1 MSEASYLRGNQ
12 AAALAAKLSRIK
24 LMGAYPIPPSSE
36 IMEAISTYIQQGELE
51 AAFIEVEGEKSAQL
65 ACFAGAATGARA
77 FNATSSQGIL
87 YMNEALHL
95 QSGSRVPMVMV
106 VGTRSVFAPHSMKCD
121 HTDSMSQR
129 DTGWLQIY
137 CETVQEVLDTVI
149 QGYKIAEDSRIMLPI
164 MVCEDGY
171 YTTHSLERVTVPT
184 QDQVDAFLP
193 PYEPGETHKVEP
205 GGLSL
210 FTSFGVMENWFTE
223 FKYQERVAMET
234 AKDVIEEVDQDF
246 AEQFGR
252 SYGGLIDTYHI
263 EDAEVVLVMMGSIC
277 STARYAIDIMR
288 RAGRKVGLLKI
299 RSYRPFP
306 HEKIAE
312 TIDQSAASAVV
323 VLDRMNA
330 NALRDE
336 IRSALY
342 PLEKRPLVLGYIC
355 GLNGRDVSPYNMID
369 FSEQAFDALDKGK
382 VDDDQIMYMVRKR
395 DAA

>member
-1 MSEASYLRGNQ
+1 MSEVGYLRGNQ
-12 AAALAAKLSRIK
+12 AAALAAKLSRIQ
-24 LMGAYPIPPSSE
+24 LMGAYPSPPSSE
-36 IMEAISTYIQQGELE
+36 IMEAISTYIQEGKLD

-65 ACFAGAATGARA
+65 ACFAAASTGVRA

-149 QGYKIAEDSRIMLPI
+149 QGYKIAEDGRIMLPM

-171 YTTHSLERVTVPT
+171 YTTHSLERVLIPT
-184 QDQVDAFLP
+184 QEAVDSFLP

-234 AKDVIEEVDQDF
+234 AKDVIEEVDEDF

-252 SYGGLIDTYHI
+252 SYGGLSSTGHDGLHLRDGAVRDRHHAARGPEGRAAQGPQLPAVSAR
-263 EDAEVVLVMMGSIC
+263 EDRGGRRPVVCG
-277 STARYAIDIMR
+277 RGR
-288 RAGRKVGLLKI
+288 RAG
-299 RSYRPFP
+299 P
-306 HEKIAE
+306 HEC
-312 TIDQSAASAVV
+312 QRAARRGTFRTLSTRQAAARTWLYLWPQRQGRVAVQH
-323 VLDRMNA
+323 DR
-330 NALRDE
+330 LRYE
-336 IRSALY
+336 RLRS
-342 PLEKRPLVLGYIC
+342 
-355 GLNGRDVSPYNMID
+355 S
-369 FSEQAFDALDKGK
+369 
-382 VDDDQIMYMVRKR
+382 RKR
-395 DAA
+395 QGRERSDHVHGAEARGGIILDIGSD